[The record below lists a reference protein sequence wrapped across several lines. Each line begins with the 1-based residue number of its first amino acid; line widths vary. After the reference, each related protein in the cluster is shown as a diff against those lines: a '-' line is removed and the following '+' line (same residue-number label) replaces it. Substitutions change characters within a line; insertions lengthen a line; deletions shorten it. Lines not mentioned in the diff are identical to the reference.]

1 MARYHPE
8 EELLFGY
15 ATGSLPEPQSLL
27 VATHLALCPEC
38 RDKVE
43 QFEAVGGAMI
53 EEQGDSPLQS
63 DLRDRILAQLDATP
77 LDSVELDA
85 PTSAGEYDD
94 RVPQPLRSYLGT
106 GLNELN
112 WKPRGPVDEYTIP
125 FGNSDVSARI
135 LRIKAGRTMP
145 SHTHDGTELTLV
157 LSGGFTDR
165 GLHYGRGDVDVAN
178 SSVDHAPVA
187 DEGEDC
193 FCLAVCDG
201 RLRLTGVLTRF
212 LNPFVRL

>member
-8 EELLFGY
+8 DELLFGY

-27 VATHLALCPEC
+27 IATHLALCPEC
-38 RDKVE
+38 REKVRH
-43 QFEAVGGAMI
+43 FEAVGGAMI
-53 EEQGDSPLQS
+53 EEQGDSSLQS
-63 DLRDRILAQLDATP
+63 GLRDRVLAQLDVTP
-77 LDSVELDA
+77 VE
-85 PTSAGEYDD
+85 SAEPEVPVRADEFDD
-94 RVPQPLRSYLGT
+94 RVPQPLRDYLGG
-106 GLNELN
+106 GLDGLD
-112 WKPRGPVDEYTIP
+112 WKPRGPVDEFTIP
-125 FGNSDVSARI
+125 FGQSDVSARI

-201 RLRLTGVLTRF
+201 RLRLTGALTRF